1 MRNLYVVFISIRVM
15 ALHKLRRFLI
25 GSPLLSSNSHH
36 ELIPKWKA
44 LAVLSSDAL
53 SSTAYATEE
62 IIIPLSLSGVAFATM
77 WSLPIALAILALMV
91 IITISYRQTINAYP
105 NGGGAYIVAKENLGT
120 SAGLIAAA
128 ALLIDYVLT
137 VSVSVSAGVE
147 NIVSAFPQMA
157 NVQVFTCVW
166 IILLIMILSLR
177 GIGESSTIFAIPTY
191 LFILSIFLLILVGIF
206 RGPVEGY
213 KVVQNAMS
221 ENLPDIG
228 IILLLRAFSS
238 GCTALTGIEAI
249 SNGIPIFRHPQSKN
263 ANRTLIAMVI
273 ILGTLFAGIT
283 YLVKH
288 LGIAHVENTTMI
300 SSLASSIFGNGFF
313 YYAVQVST
321 ALILFLAAST
331 SYADFP
337 RLSSLLAKDRYAP
350 RQLASI
356 GDRLVFSN
364 GIIGLTIAAII
375 LVVMFGGRTHH
386 LIPLYAVGVFISFTL
401 SQAGMVVHHYK
412 LREEGWKS
420 SLVINGL
427 GALTTGIVALVIAA
441 FKFRHGAWMV
451 VVLIPIIVFIFQR
464 IHAHYIMFAR
474 EISQSFYEF
483 KKLDKVTDHVVVIP
497 VSGLHRGVHNAIR
510 YGKSISHDL
519 RICFVKTDEES
530 YQRMQTAWTEKY
542 PDLKLHV
549 LESPYRSIS
558 EPIIEFIDEIADEH
572 PAEFITVIFPE
583 CVTAK
588 WRHQLLHNQTA
599 WLIKLSLI
607 YKRNIIVT
615 SVKYHLMTT

>member
-1 MRNLYVVFISIRVM
+1 MAIS
-15 ALHKLRRFLI
+15 KLRRFLI
-25 GSPLLSSNSHH
+25 GSPLLSSHSHH

-62 IIIPLSLSGVAFATM
+62 IIIPLSLSGVAFATT
-77 WSLPIALAILALMV
+77 WSLPIAMAILALMV
-91 IITISYRQTINAYP
+91 IITISYRQTIVAYP
-105 NGGGAYIVAKENLGT
+105 NGGGAYIVAKENLGNR
-120 SAGLIAAA
+120 AGLLAAA

-157 NVQVFTCVW
+157 SVQVFTCIW

-191 LFILSIFLLILVGIF
+191 VFVFSMFFLILVGLI

-213 KVVQNAMS
+213 NIVQHKVAQ
-221 ENLPDIG
+221 NLPEIG
-228 IILLLRAFSS
+228 IILMLRAFSS

-263 ANRTLIAMVI
+263 ANRTLVAMVI

-288 LGIAHVENTTMI
+288 LGIDHVEGTTMI
-300 SSLASSIFGNGFF
+300 SSLSSAIFGNGFF
-313 YYAVQVST
+313 YYLVQVST

-337 RLSSLLAKDRYAP
+337 RLASLLAKDRYAP

-364 GIIGLTIAAII
+364 GIIGLTFASIV

-412 LREEGWKS
+412 LREVNWKS
-420 SLVINGL
+420 SLMINGL
-427 GALTTGIVALVIAA
+427 GAVTTGIVAVVIAA
-441 FKFRHGAWMV
+441 FKFEHGAWMV
-451 VVLIPIIVFIFQR
+451 VVLIPIIVFIFHR
-464 IHAHYIMFAR
+464 IHVHYIMFTR
-474 EISQSFYEF
+474 EITQSHYDMRI
-483 KKLDKVTDHVVVIP
+483 LDKVNQHVVVIP
-497 VSGLHRGVHNAIR
+497 ISGLHRGVQNAIR

-519 RICFVKTDEES
+519 RICYVKTDDES
-530 YQRMQTAWTEKY
+530 YIRLRAAWKEKY
-542 PDLKLHV
+542 SDLELHV

-558 EPIIEFIDEIADEH
+558 GPILDFIDQTADEH
-572 PAEFITVIFPE
+572 PAEFVTVIFPE
-583 CVTAK
+583 FVTAK
-588 WRHQLLHNQTA
+588 WHHQLLHNQTA

-607 YKRNIIVT
+607 YKRNVIVT
-615 SVKYHLMTT
+615 SVKYHLSTT